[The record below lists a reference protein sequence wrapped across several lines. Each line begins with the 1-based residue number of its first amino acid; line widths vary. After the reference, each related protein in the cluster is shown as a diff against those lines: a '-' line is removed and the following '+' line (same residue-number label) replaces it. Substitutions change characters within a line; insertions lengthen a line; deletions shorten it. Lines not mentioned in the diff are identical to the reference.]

1 MAIRGAH
8 RRDMPPKAGSR
19 SEDAAGDGNAAT
31 STSAKNIGMRSL
43 QQNLQGASDQARRA
57 EEQERCDAPAEEALR
72 EGGRL
77 AEREKRGLAGA
88 PRARLTMIFEEREA
102 NLVGDLPDVGVREG
116 ERVGTFVS
124 RSPWPLPLGADVA
137 LLLIGLLFTPV
148 LTGLAFVWIVI
159 VLWGSCARAV
169 DAAAQP
175 AFPLRA
181 AARPPGRSPATTSF

>member
-1 MAIRGAH
+1 M
-8 RRDMPPKAGSR
+8 
-19 SEDAAGDGNAAT
+19 
-31 STSAKNIGMRSL
+31 
-43 QQNLQGASDQARRA
+43 
-57 EEQERCDAPAEEALR
+57 
-72 EGGRL
+72 

-88 PRARLTMIFEEREA
+88 PRARLTMIFGEREA
-102 NLVGDLPDVGVREG
+102 NLVGDLPDVGVREGEG

-137 LLLIGLLFTPV
+137 LLLIGLLLTPV
-148 LTGLAFVWIVI
+148 LTGLAFVWIVIVWIVI

-169 DAAAQP
+169 DVAAQP